1 MNTSIFIKSFW
12 WMLAF
17 IVLANITTLVIRDMP
32 ALGILIDFALA
43 TAGTIIVAGAASD
56 KR

>member
-17 IVLANITTLVIRDMP
+17 IVLANITALVIRDMP